1 MFDNDQIREMTK
13 QGYTVM
19 DIAKHLEVNYV
30 KLLNHCIDEGLP
42 HIRKRGKYDQ
52 FIYENYGK
60 LSFREMGEAHGV
72 SSVVM
77 RKRAV
82 VLGIHTG
89 TPPPSR
95 SVRQPAFMQYVT
107 IRQAEEIKELR
118 ESGLPIREVCRKMPS
133 VRNWVVDKFIKYY
146 DHQTPESRRLA
157 KIEATTQAFIVE
169 HGDTLIEMGKQG
181 CTTLEMVEKT
191 GGDRKVIWNFL
202 YKGGH
207 TFKRT
212 TGKRKPAKQRATSKR
227 KPVKRR
233 TATKPTKRQ
242 PPRPQMSSAWKL
254 ALGIQA

>member
-1 MFDNDQIREMTK
+1 MFNNDQIREMTK
-13 QGYTVM
+13 QGRTVSE
-19 DIAKHLEVNYV
+19 IAKVLGVNYV

-52 FIYENYGK
+52 FIYENYGI
-60 LSFREMGEAHGV
+60 LSFQEMGATHGV

-82 VLGIHTG
+82 VLGIHAG

-95 SVRQPAFMQYVT
+95 SERQPAFMQYMTVS
-107 IRQAEEIKELR
+107 QAEEIAELR
-118 ESGLPIREVCRKMPS
+118 CSGLPIREVCRKMPS
-133 VRNWVVDKFIKYY
+133 VRNWAVGKFIKYY

-157 KIEATTQAFIVE
+157 KIEAVTQAFIAE

-191 GGDRKVIWNFL
+191 GGDRKVIYNFL
-202 YKGGH
+202 YNGGH

-212 TGKRKPAKQRATSKR
+212 NGKRKATKRPTPAKRKR
-227 KPVKRR
+227 P
-233 TATKPTKRQ
+233 A
-242 PPRPQMSSAWKL
+242 PRPQMSDLWKL
-254 ALGIQA
+254 ALGTRA